1 MVQQLVEERLQVL
14 QLTVFD
20 QSIKE
25 LKERVEKIDNATK
38 QQNTM
43 QQINTL
49 QVSFEVSNKIVITII
64 HLN

>member
-49 QVSFEVSNKIVITII
+49 QVSFEVSNEIVITII